1 MDFVEFL
8 RGELMKSIALILI
21 AALTFSSNGLS
32 YQVTEPSNP
41 RQTQTINTERSDKA
55 KAEVQRRGVGE
66 KSRVKVKLRNNG
78 GEVKGYISHIDETS
92 FQVTDQKS
100 GQVSTINYAD
110 VQKIGGRGLSTGA
123 KIGIASAIGGILV
136 VATLL
141 AIATS
146 D

>member
-1 MDFVEFL
+1 
-8 RGELMKSIALILI
+8 MKSIALILI
-21 AALTFSSNGLS
+21 AALTFSSSGLA
-32 YQVTEPSNP
+32 YQTYEPSNA
-41 RQTQTINTERSDKA
+41 RQTQTINTEQSDKA
-55 KAEVQRRGVGE
+55 KAEVQRRGISE

-123 KIGIASAIGGILV
+123 KIGIASAIVGGVLV
-136 VATLL
+136 VAFLL
-141 AIATS
+141 TFGAK